1 MCNRFSFFLNRSS
14 YSHYLH
20 FSPSQQHNCPTW
32 QRHAGRRWRRLHF
45 FRPKRLSGCVS
56 LPFCLLFIL
65 SRSCC
70 IQVVVTTCCPSLFS
84 HAYTS
89 MFRFEFNACRQRLHW
104 LVAPSRPSSLGEIKK
119 SRRTIEMLQSHTHA
133 CKYCHRQTF
142 SLPLLEPL
150 LVSLSSSSRTGATPK
165 YRSIRVHPKT
175 RIQN

>member
-14 YSHYLH
+14 DSHYLH

-104 LVAPSRPSSLGEIKK
+104 LVAPSRPSSLGEIRKF
-119 SRRTIEMLQSHTHA
+119 RRTIEMLQSHTHV
-133 CKYCHRQTF
+133 QI
-142 SLPLLEPL
+142 
-150 LVSLSSSSRTGATPK
+150 LSSANVLTAALRAIVGVVILVVAYRCHSKIPK
-165 YRSIRVHPKT
+165 HPPSP
-175 RIQN
+175 